1 MKNKQRILM
10 KTVSVFNQIKLV
22 LDKFN
27 KKKSIKSFPC
37 KENVRDLEMK
47 FGESPKI

>member
-27 KKKSIKSFPC
+27 KKNQLKAFHAK
-37 KENVRDLEMK
+37 KTLE
-47 FGESPKI
+47 I